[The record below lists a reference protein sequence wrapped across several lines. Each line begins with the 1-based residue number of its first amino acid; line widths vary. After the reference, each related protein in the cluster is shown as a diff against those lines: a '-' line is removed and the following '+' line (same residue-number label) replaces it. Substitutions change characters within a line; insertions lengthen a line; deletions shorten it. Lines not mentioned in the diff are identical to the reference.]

1 MRAILIIVTDILL
14 LAAVTLL
21 VVSAGS
27 GFLGNLLDKNL
38 EFSEISIWFSGN
50 LCLLAI
56 SLQIFITVSFKK
68 IAKAVL
74 IFLSS
79 SALIIYI
86 YGVYQKG
93 LGWLTRP
100 LYNLFEIQDIP
111 SLPGILML
119 LFLCLILALSL
130 VLNTKK

>member
-1 MRAILIIVTDILL
+1 MKMILIIMTDILL
-14 LAAVTLL
+14 LAAVALL

-27 GFLGNLLDKNL
+27 GFLGNLFEKNL
-38 EFSEISIWFSGN
+38 EFSEISIWFSVN
-50 LCLLAI
+50 LFLLAI
-56 SLQIFITVSFKK
+56 SMQIFLIVSFKK
-68 IAKAVL
+68 IAKAAL

-79 SALIIYI
+79 SALVIYV

-100 LYNLFEIQDIP
+100 LYNLFDIQDIP

-119 LFLCLILALSL
+119 LFLCLVLALSV
-130 VLNTKK
+130 VLSTKK

>member
-100 LYNLFEIQDIP
+100 LYNLFDIQDIP

>member
-1 MRAILIIVTDILL
+1 M
-14 LAAVTLL
+14 
-21 VVSAGS
+21 
-27 GFLGNLLDKNL
+27 
-38 EFSEISIWFSGN
+38 
-50 LCLLAI
+50 
-56 SLQIFITVSFKK
+56 
-68 IAKAVL
+68 
-74 IFLSS
+74 
-79 SALIIYI
+79 YM

>member
-1 MRAILIIVTDILL
+1 MKTILIILTDILL
-14 LAAVTLL
+14 LAAVALL
-21 VVSAGS
+21 IITAGS
-27 GFLGNLLDKNL
+27 GFLGNLLEKNL
-38 EFSEISIWFSGN
+38 EFSEISIWFSAN

-56 SLQIFITVSFKK
+56 SMQIFLTASFKR

-74 IFLSS
+74 IFLST
-79 SALIIYI
+79 SALIIYV

-100 LYNLFEIQDIP
+100 LYKLFDIQDIP

-119 LFLCLILALSL
+119 LFLCLMLALSF

>member
-79 SALIIYI
+79 SALIMYM

>member
-1 MRAILIIVTDILL
+1 MKVILIILADILL
-14 LAAVTLL
+14 IASVTLL
-21 VVSAGS
+21 AVSAGGS
-27 GFLGNLLDKNL
+27 FLGDLLEKNL

-56 SLQIFITVSFKK
+56 SLQMFLTVSIKK

-74 IFLSS
+74 ILLSS
-79 SALIIYI
+79 SALIIYV

-100 LYNLFEIQDIP
+100 LYNLFDIKDIP
-111 SLPGILML
+111 SLPGILMII
-119 LFLCLILALSL
+119 FLCLMLSL
-130 VLNTKK
+130 SLILSTKK

>member
-1 MRAILIIVTDILL
+1 MKTIFIILTDILL
-14 LAAVTLL
+14 LVTVSLL
-21 VVSAGS
+21 IISAGS
-27 GFLGNLLDKNL
+27 GFLGNLLEKNL
-38 EFSEISIWFSGN
+38 EFSEISIWFSAN

-56 SLQIFITVSFKK
+56 SLQVFLTVSYKK
-68 IAKAVL
+68 IAKAIL

-79 SALIIYI
+79 SALVIYV

-100 LYNLFEIQDIP
+100 LYNLFDIQDIP

-119 LFLCLILALSL
+119 LFLCLMLALSV
-130 VLNTKK
+130 VLSTKE

>member
-56 SLQIFITVSFKK
+56 SLQIFMTVSFKK
-68 IAKAVL
+68 IARTVL

-100 LYNLFEIQDIP
+100 LYNLFDIQDIP

>member
-1 MRAILIIVTDILL
+1 MKVILIILTDILL
-14 LAAVTLL
+14 MAAVTLL
-21 VVSAGS
+21 AVSAGGS
-27 GFLGNLLDKNL
+27 FLGDLLEKNL

-56 SLQIFITVSFKK
+56 SLQMFLTVSIKK

-79 SALIIYI
+79 SALIIYV

-100 LYNLFEIQDIP
+100 LYNLFDIKDIP
-111 SLPGILML
+111 SLPGILMII
-119 LFLCLILALSL
+119 FLCLMLSL
-130 VLNTKK
+130 SLILSTKK